1 MEREQSPVL
10 AYHVTLSNYGFWLP
24 NDPRGSQS
32 TVVRAENL
40 KPFGEA
46 TKTSGRTSVA
56 GAQHDIQ
63 RRLAAKRALVHSE
76 VIFTGLQARSV
87 GAGFAAMT
95 AKSGYVIHACSIL
108 PRHSHLVVRRHR
120 YAIEQVVRLLRQA
133 ATQQLLA
140 DDLHPFAKLRGDKG
154 RLPSVWAQD
163 FWTRFLFD
171 EEQIANAIQYV
182 EENPIKEGKPHQRW
196 SFVTPFASEG
206 STEDNKGAD

>member
-32 TVVRAENL
+32 TAVRAENL
-40 KPFGEA
+40 KPYGAA
-46 TKTSGRTSVA
+46 TKITCRTSVA
-56 GAQHDIQ
+56 GVRHDGQ
-63 RRLAAKRALVHSE
+63 RRRTAKRALVRPE

-87 GAGFAAMT
+87 GTGFAAMA
-95 AKSGYVIHACSIL
+95 AKSGYLIHACCIL

-120 YAIEQVVRLLRQA
+120 YSIEQVVRLLRQA

-140 DDLHPFAKLRGDKG
+140 DDLHPFAKLRGENG

-163 FWTRFLFD
+163 FWKRFLFD
-171 EEQIANAIQYV
+171 EEQIVKAIQYV
-182 EENPIKEGKPHQRW
+182 EENPIKEGKPRQRW
-196 SFVTPFASEG
+196 SFVTPFVANDP
-206 STEDNKGAD
+206 TEEE